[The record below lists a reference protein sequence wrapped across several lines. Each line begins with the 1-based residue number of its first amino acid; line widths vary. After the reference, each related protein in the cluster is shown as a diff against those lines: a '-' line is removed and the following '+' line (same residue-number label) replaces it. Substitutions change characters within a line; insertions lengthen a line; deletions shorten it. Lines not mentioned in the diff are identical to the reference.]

1 MTVHIR
7 PEFEAILLEDAK
19 SCGYESAE
27 EYIERAILLLHE
39 ERLGPVEIRGEKA
52 ARIEEGWA
60 EAGNWSTVMSRTR
73 NYRVIARN
81 GLGGTLGREVD
92 GQVSSDAVRS
102 PGY

>member
-39 ERLGPVEIRGEKA
+39 ERLGPVEIRDEKA

-60 EAGNWSTVMSRTR
+60 EAERGE
-73 NYRVIARN
+73 
-81 GLGGTLGREVD
+81 LVD
-92 GQVSSDAVRS
+92 GDVAYAELQGYRKEWLRRNARS
-102 PGY
+102 RG